1 MRQRGLDAALEAAR
15 FVPARAL
22 ATLPVVRRARV
33 TSAPWLPPFVFAL
46 SAACGGG
53 PASRAPGAPS
63 RGAELA
69 PLAGPLGPSRWVPE
83 GAEGGAV
90 IEALADGTQ
99 RVLLH
104 RLRVEASPDGTVRR
118 ATELLP
124 ANASALELPERL
136 GGGYVF
142 VASSGSTQLWK
153 SHDFLG
159 RLEPLARLGRSPLQA
174 LAGPDRLLL
183 RAPSGDRIF
192 GLDLRSGALVA
203 PSPLPAAPRL
213 GWLTFADAWRGV
225 AFADLLG
232 LVGTSDAGANWRPL
246 GVSALPKSVTAAGD
260 HFVIDATNERYVVDA
275 RGQAAREDLPQAR
288 PASSAASDGRPRLPP
303 GPFGPH
309 PLRAAL
315 EEGWPLRDGTAA
327 VARGGRVGLVRL
339 TDGGV
344 TALSTE
350 RVDGEDDAHCQA
362 LRLGGG
368 VGFACGAPGRGT
380 SIYALAEPLGLRPVA
395 SFTKPRAVSPSGN
408 GAIVVRGSCDPEGD
422 PSREGA
428 QTGHAYCVFGA
439 RGGAPWQF
447 STRGDVGVERV
458 VALGDGR
465 VVVLVPPRG
474 GDPGRVVTLRPGAS
488 ASEPAQPGG
497 VALRLPQAEGSRALL
512 QRGLWLEGF
521 WESSPGEI
529 AGWVEAGGTVVGVR
543 VRASDGTLTVGKP
556 REGADAVLSGP
567 YALGALEGERLWET
581 TDGGQ
586 SWHGVDLPP
595 ALRSRALR
603 GRACGPA
610 GCTLAFERETWL
622 RVGWGET
629 GTGDLAD
636 AASPA
641 AVSEPSTTASTTFRC
656 EVERALSPVQAP
668 PPTPARASRPRHRV
682 GLAVAAE
689 RENGPWASF
698 RGAPPPALP
707 AGYAGFD
714 AGPGSGVPAF
724 RLYAWTPKGV
734 NFAQSARL
742 LGRFYDRYDATG
754 AVRSTALGL
763 PPWPDENAMS
773 DALGFAG
780 TPVVLHALPDPSGR
794 AVLASIC
801 RSNRCELFGLAQGR
815 PVERLPEAD
824 DAPYTRLMPPSSSAV
839 WTDDAWFVSL
849 GDTSQVTIW
858 RIEPARSRVLTRL
871 PRLPPVGGGPP
882 ELVSLVRRARGPG
895 IGLFAQGLGSF
906 GRSDR
911 ELYVVPLDPQT
922 GAPGEVLRLGPA
934 DFGGKAPPP
943 CDPEADGWLVD
954 FSPSF
959 AQGPTL
965 VTASGSRI
973 TDLSWRLRLEPGRV
987 CAEAALG
994 RVSDASP
1001 PKGKTAAPP
1010 PPKPTKP
1017 AKPAQAP
1024 ASGMSVPLVVEDKSG
1039 HRALLK
1045 CAPGSSG
1052 SPKPG

>member
-1 MRQRGLDAALEAAR
+1 M
-15 FVPARAL
+15 
-22 ATLPVVRRARV
+22 RRARV
-33 TSAPWLPPFVFAL
+33 TPAPWLPFVVFAL

-53 PASRAPGAPS
+53 AASRGPGAPP
-63 RGAELA
+63 RGADLV
-69 PLAGPLGPSRWVPE
+69 PLGGPLGPSRWVPE
-83 GAEGGAV
+83 GAEGGTV
-90 IEALADGTQ
+90 VEALADGTQ

-118 ATELLP
+118 AAELLP
-124 ANASALELPERL
+124 ANASALGLPERL

-159 RLEPLARLGRSPLQA
+159 RLEPLARLGRAPLQA
-174 LAGPDRLLL
+174 IAGPDRLLL
-183 RAPSGDRIF
+183 RAPAGDRVL
-192 GLDLRSGALVA
+192 GLDLRTGALVA

-213 GWLTFADAWRGV
+213 GFLTFADAWRGV

-232 LVGTSDAGANWRPL
+232 LVGTSDAGATWRPL
-246 GVSALPKSVTAAGD
+246 GVSALPKSVAAAGD
-260 HFVIDATNERYVVDA
+260 HFVIDAANERYVVDA
-275 RGQAAREDLPQAR
+275 RGQAAREDLPPAR
-288 PASSAASDGRPRLPP
+288 PGASAAPEGRPRPPP

-339 TDGGV
+339 SDGGV
-344 TALSTE
+344 VALSTE
-350 RVDGEDDAHCQA
+350 RVDGEDDARCQA
-362 LRLGGG
+362 LRLGAG

-380 SIYALAEPLGLRPVA
+380 SIYALAQPLALRPVA
-395 SFTKPRAVSPSGN
+395 SFARPRAVAPSGN
-408 GAIVVRGSCDPEGD
+408 GALVVRGPCDPEGD
-422 PSREGA
+422 PARDGGPG
-428 QTGHAYCVFGA
+428 GHAYCVFGA
-439 RGGAPWQF
+439 RGGPPWQF

-474 GDPGRVVTLRPGAS
+474 GDPGRVVTLRPGAP
-488 ASEPAQPGG
+488 ASEPARPGG
-497 VALRLPQAEGSRALL
+497 VALRLPPAEGARALL

-529 AGWVEAGGTVVGVR
+529 AGWVEAGGTIVGVR
-543 VRASDGTLTVGKP
+543 VRAADGALTVGKP
-556 REGADAVLSGP
+556 REGADAVLTGP

-586 SWHGVDLPP
+586 SWRGVDLPP

-610 GCTLAFERETWL
+610 GCTLSFERETWL
-622 RVGWGET
+622 RVGWGE
-629 GTGDLAD
+629 GGAGDLDD
-636 AASPA
+636 APSPV
-641 AVSEPSTTASTTFRC
+641 AVPEPPTPGPSTLRC
-656 EVERALSPVQAP
+656 EIERALPPAQAP
-668 PPTPARASRPRHRV
+668 PPALTRTLRPRHRPS
-682 GLAVAAE
+682 LSVAAE
-689 RENGPWASF
+689 RETGPWAPF

-714 AGPGSGVPAF
+714 AGPGTGAPPF

-742 LGRFYDRYDATG
+742 LGRFYDRYDPAGT
-754 AVRSTALGL
+754 VRSTALGL
-763 PPWPDENAMS
+763 PPWPDENAMG

-794 AVLASIC
+794 AVLASLC

-824 DAPYTRLMPPSSSAV
+824 DAPYARLMPPSASAV
-839 WTDDAWFVSL
+839 WADDAWFVAL
-849 GDTSQVTIW
+849 GDSSQLTVW
-858 RIEPARSRVLTRL
+858 RIEPSRSRVLARL
-871 PRLPPVGGGPP
+871 PRLPPAGGGPP
-882 ELVSLVRRARGPG
+882 ELVTLVRRARGPG
-895 IGLFAQGLGSF
+895 VGLFAQGLGTF
-906 GRSDR
+906 GRSER
-911 ELYVVPLDPQT
+911 EFYVVPLDPQT
-922 GAPGEVLRLGPA
+922 GSVGEALRLGPA
-934 DFGGKAPPP
+934 DFGGKAPAP

-965 VTASGSRI
+965 LTATGARI
-973 TDLSWRLRLEPGRV
+973 TDLSWRLRLEAGRA

-994 RVSDASP
+994 RIPDAST
-1001 PKGKTAAPP
+1001 PKGPAPAAR
-1010 PPKPTKP
+1010 P
-1017 AKPAQAP
+1017 AKPSKPAP
-1024 ASGMSVPLVVEDKSG
+1024 APAAGATVPIVVEDKSG
-1039 HRALLK
+1039 RRALLK
-1045 CAPGSSG
+1045 CAPPAAVGG
-1052 SPKPG
+1052 GPRPG